1 MAASNPK
8 QHSMDLKVLA
18 HVYGVDEARK
28 AIADAQ
34 RAIDRA
40 VQALT
45 EITVEMDVE

>member
-1 MAASNPK
+1 MAEQDPK
-8 QHSMDLKVLA
+8 MHSMGLKILA
-18 HVYGVDEARK
+18 HVNGVDEAQK

-40 VQALT
+40 VQALA

>member
-1 MAASNPK
+1 MAESDEK
-8 QHSMDLKVLA
+8 LHSMDLKVLA
-18 HVYGVDEARK
+18 HVSGVDDARK

-45 EITVEMDVE
+45 EITVEMDIE

>member
-1 MAASNPK
+1 MAESDPK

-18 HVYGVDEARK
+18 HVYGVDEARE

-34 RAIDRA
+34 RAVDRA
-40 VQALT
+40 IKALS

>member
-1 MAASNPK
+1 MGESDPK
-8 QHSMDLKVLA
+8 LHSMDLKVLA
-18 HVYGVDEARK
+18 QVHGVDEARK